1 MLRFECTGVREDGEK
16 VYRLVINGETV
27 REDLTLD
34 EVVEAINR
42 RDEERLGEEHGT
54 KKLADEGIGPDKRRR
69 DDGA

>member
-42 RDEERLGEEHGT
+42 RDEERLGEERGT
-54 KKLADEGIGPDKRRR
+54 KRLADEGIGPDKRRR